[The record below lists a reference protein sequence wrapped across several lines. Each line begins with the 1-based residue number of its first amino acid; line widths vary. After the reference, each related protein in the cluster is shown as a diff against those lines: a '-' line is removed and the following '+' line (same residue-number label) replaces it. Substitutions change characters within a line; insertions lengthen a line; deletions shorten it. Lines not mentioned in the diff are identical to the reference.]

1 MAIHRNQFQPQRKQL
16 NLKATRREKS
26 INQVVEAL
34 KLASA
39 PLFLNT
45 FTHNF
50 AHRLKSLNSPLT
62 WGYGVFPQV
71 TGLVTTTT
79 YNYMKTP
86 VRFPVV
92 NFLNTQVLKQKTCKV
107 LLQREG

>member
-1 MAIHRNQFQPQRKQL
+1 MWVTTSQAVGFLRPFSLSFQL
-16 NLKATRREKS
+16 DG
-26 INQVVEAL
+26 V
-34 KLASA
+34 
-39 PLFLNT
+39 
-45 FTHNF
+45 THNF

-79 YNYMKTP
+79 YNYIKTP
-86 VRFPVV
+86 VRVPVV
-92 NFLNTQVLKQKTCKV
+92 NFLNIQLLKQKTCKV